1 MEYSYVCLFANI
13 HGCIFYYGQGSS
25 GFCPFSF
32 SRPKDHLLEKNKKN
46 LKGCG
51 DLLL

>member
-1 MEYSYVCLFANI
+1 MQISWAGLF
-13 HGCIFYYGQGSS
+13 GVLPF
-25 GFCPFSF
+25 FSF

-51 DLLL
+51 DLSL